1 MIKYLGRS
9 NMMKKGSIFVLNIDN
24 HGEEG
29 VAAGAPDWPDIALA
43 VQKQRQ
49 DKEVG
54 GTRL

>member
-1 MIKYLGRS
+1 MIKYLGKS
-9 NMMKKGSIFVLNIDN
+9 NTMKKGSIFVLDIDN